1 MIENKIKL
9 KKISL
14 AGKSKVIDESRFR
27 IKYKEVLNNSQ
38 YEAVS
43 QIEGVYL
50 LIAGAGTGKTRTL
63 VYRVARLIEIGYDPN
78 SIVLLTFTRK
88 AANEMMKRASL
99 LLDERCSKIR
109 GGTFHSFAN
118 QILRKYHKSLGL
130 NPNFTILD
138 QSDSED
144 VINLIRSN
152 DKFIANDKRFP
163 NKQTLGKLFSL
174 SINTNRSIE
183 DIVSENYPHFLP
195 ILDKI
200 LEIEKIYKQYKRKN
214 NLLDYDDLL
223 NYLKDFLFSENPS
236 VESLTSGIKFL
247 MVDEYQDTNHIQAE
261 IVKGLSSYHK
271 NVMVVG
277 DDSQSIYSFRGAN
290 FYNIIDFPKLFDNV
304 KIIKLEENYRSYQS
318 ILDFANSIN
327 KSALDK
333 FEKNLYSRRGSGNLP
348 QVIATLTENLQSKFI
363 VEKILELR
371 EEGVKLNDMAVLF
384 RSSFHSFDL
393 EIELNKANIPFQKF
407 GGMKFIESA
416 HIKDVV
422 AFLRIIVNPKDVI
435 SWYRILLL
443 HEGIGPKTA
452 QKILDD
458 ISSGKIKIQSEID
471 SEIRNKYEKVTPLFH
486 LIYKISNEKFTPS
499 QILLEIFYYY
509 EDLFKANYDDW
520 NKRSKDLEIFQNIV
534 DNYSNLEE
542 LLSDL
547 SIEPVIES
555 VIGIEPESK
564 ENEFITLSTIHS
576 AKGLE
581 WHSVFIIHC
590 VEGYFPSSKNADN
603 ILQIE
608 EERRLMYVAV
618 TRAKNNLF
626 VLYPMNLFDR
636 EAGKTLSKP
645 SRFLSDLN
653 PKLAEG
659 FFLESDF

>member
-1 MIENKIKL
+1 MIENKIQL

-14 AGKSKVIDESRFR
+14 AGTSKNIDESRFKINYR
-27 IKYKEVLNNSQ
+27 EVLNNSQ

-43 QIEGVYL
+43 SVEGAYL

-63 VYRVARLIEIGYDPN
+63 VYRVSRLIEMGYDPD

-88 AANEMMKRASL
+88 AANEMLKRASA
-99 LLDERCSKIR
+99 LLDDRCSKIR

-118 QILRKYHKSLGL
+118 QILRKYHKAMGL
-130 NPNFTILD
+130 DSNFTILD

-144 VINLIRSN
+144 VINLIRSQS
-152 DKFIANDKRFP
+152 KFVTNEKRFP
-163 NKQTLGKLFSL
+163 NKQTLAKVYSL
-174 SINTNRSIE
+174 SVNTRRTIREIIE
-183 DIVSENYPHFLP
+183 ENYPHFLYQLDE
-195 ILDKI
+195 ILS
-200 LEIEKIYKQYKRKN
+200 IEKIYKGYKRKN

-223 NYLKDFLFSENPS
+223 TYFKDFLFSETS
-236 VESLTSGIKFL
+236 SSKSLTAGIKFL

-261 IVKGLSSYHK
+261 IVKGLASYHK

-277 DDSQSIYSFRGAN
+277 DDSQSIYSFRGAD
-290 FYNIIDFPKLFDNV
+290 FYNIIEFPKLFDNV

-318 ILDFANSIN
+318 ILDFANCIN
-327 KSALDK
+327 RAALDK
-333 FEKNLYSRRGSGNLP
+333 YEKNLYSRRGSGNLP
-348 QVIATLTENLQSKFI
+348 RVIATTTENLQSKFI

-371 EEGVKLNDMAVLF
+371 EEGVKLNDIAVLF

-422 AFLRIIVNPKDVI
+422 AFLRIVENPKDVI

-458 ISSGKIKIQSEID
+458 ISAGKIKIESELD
-471 SEIRNKYEKVTPLFH
+471 EKIRSKYEKVAPLFY
-486 LIYKISNEKFTPS
+486 LIYKISKQKHLPS
-499 QILLEIFYYY
+499 EILLEVFYYY
-509 EDLFKANYDDW
+509 EELFKANYDDW
-520 NKRSKDLEIFQNIV
+520 NKRYKDLEIFQNIV
-534 DNYSNLEE
+534 ENYSNLNE

-555 VIGIEPESK
+555 VIGIEPEGK

-590 VEGYFPSSKNADN
+590 VEGYFPSSRNAEN

-618 TRAKNNLF
+618 TRAKNNLY

-645 SRFLSDLN
+645 SRFLTDLN
-653 PKLAEG
+653 SNIAEG
-659 FFLESDF
+659 FFLESEF